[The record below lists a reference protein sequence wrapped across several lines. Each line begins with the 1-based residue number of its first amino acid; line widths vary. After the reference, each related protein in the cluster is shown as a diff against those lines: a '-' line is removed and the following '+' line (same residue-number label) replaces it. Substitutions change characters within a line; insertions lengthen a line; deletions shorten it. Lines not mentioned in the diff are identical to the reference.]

1 MFLDST
7 NDRSTFRQLLQ
18 LVKRLAKKHCNIS
31 VDEFIGHRLGLR
43 NFYIFEIMIK
53 ITTDFKSGR
62 VNFSYLF
69 RVYLVFITKYN
80 KNVYIH
86 G

>member
-31 VDEFIGHRLGLR
+31 VDEFIGHCLGLR
-43 NFYIFEIMIK
+43 NYYIFEIMIK

-62 VNFSYLF
+62 VNF
-69 RVYLVFITKYN
+69 
-80 KNVYIH
+80 
-86 G
+86 